1 MKSDHCFP
9 YRAKAK
15 PLLSTACR
23 YILFSVFLN
32 NYCSGF
38 IVHPRLLESRDKEG
52 QLILHVHDGLTLT
65 LEKSSIIAKNLQ
77 FVSSSSAQFHTEN
90 LNGEEL
96 QKNLYHDNIHKSSL
110 IIEQLF
116 GDSVE
121 VRGMLTRNL
130 RITPAGLSSR
140 SGIESRAHK
149 VEEVAA
155 PLSEEDDGRR
165 IQAPVQEC
173 DPKDFSSRPVN
184 PNLTDEF
191 VVEVCMVTS
200 VSYYNTFN
208 STKDLV
214 QYAATMLNADEHL
227 LGNRTCE
234 EADSAQEDG
243 GKSDICTSDAETTLN
258 KSTEYINGCVTANCD
273 IVYLFISDDLT
284 YEDNGTLSS
293 DVQGLA
299 EIGGICSDDKVALG
313 EDKPKLFS
321 GVITMAHEIGHL
333 LGSDHDGCPNAT
345 NCSASYGNLMS
356 NVHRDRQ
363 NKSILSN
370 CSMEQIKFLVSRL
383 PDSCLFVNDTANIT
397 NDFYPGENMTE
408 EEFCNLTHPGI
419 RVVPD
424 LTNKTLQCFIECC
437 WNLTDVSN
445 GGAEYDYSSTAD
457 TIGEYD
463 GRGGYA
469 DVCENY
475 DKPDGMTCGEN
486 KTCYKGICDTFN
498 WDEIRKKHHTNR
510 TFNDIEPP
518 ISSLYIA

>member
-214 QYAATMLNADEHL
+214 QYAATMLNAVQLRYTQMEHPKISFQLNRLDVVEDEHL

-321 GVITMAHEIGHL
+321 GVITMAHEIGH
-333 LGSDHDGCPNAT
+333 
-345 NCSASYGNLMS
+345 
-356 NVHRDRQ
+356 
-363 NKSILSN
+363 
-370 CSMEQIKFLVSRL
+370 FRL